1 MVNSKELMQNSKDS
15 ERHLES
21 KAKRAWNDLM
31 KASKQISKKWKEP
44 TALEEIQSQREKEW

>member
-1 MVNSKELMQNSKDS
+1 MVNSKVLMQNSKDS

-31 KASKQISKKWKEP
+31 GASKQISKKWKEP
-44 TALEEIQSQREKEW
+44 TALKEIQSQREKEW